1 MTDSFK
7 TKIKTMFEKVRKIKH
22 IEIYLTVFVAII
34 IAIIYFSLIS
44 SNSAQSGSS
53 TNDDNI
59 TQEFSSSM
67 EYVNYL
73 ENKLENV
80 LTKVKGAGNVE
91 VAITLEKGFEYIYA
105 TEEET
110 KTTSNGTSIT
120 SETVVMVDGQPLLLE
135 EIYPIVQGIVVVS
148 SGADD
153 LSVKLNIL
161 SVLQTVIEIDNS
173 KINIICGN

>member
-1 MTDSFK
+1 MTDKFK
-7 TKIKTMFEKVRKIKH
+7 ALYEKIKKVKH
-22 IEIYLTVFVAII
+22 IQIYIAIGLAVI
-34 IAIIYFSLIS
+34 IALIYFSTVFNKPKES
-44 SNSAQSGSS
+44 SS
-53 TNDDNI
+53 TKDDNI
-59 TQEFSSSM
+59 SKEFSSSL
-67 EYVNYL
+67 EYVDYL

-153 LSVKLNIL
+153 ISVKLNIL

>member
-1 MTDSFK
+1 MKNKFWTS
-7 TKIKTMFEKVRKIKH
+7 IKEFALKLKKSKNF
-22 IEIYLTVFVAII
+22 YLYVAIGLAVL
-34 IAIIYFSLIS
+34 IAVIYFSSFLTS
-44 SNSAQSGSS
+44 SPSPS
-53 TNDDNI
+53 TNDDTTSANL
-59 TQEFSSSM
+59 TVSE
-67 EYVNYL
+67 EYVASL

-110 KTTSNGTSIT
+110 KTTSNGTSVT

-153 LSVKLNIL
+153 ISVKLNIL